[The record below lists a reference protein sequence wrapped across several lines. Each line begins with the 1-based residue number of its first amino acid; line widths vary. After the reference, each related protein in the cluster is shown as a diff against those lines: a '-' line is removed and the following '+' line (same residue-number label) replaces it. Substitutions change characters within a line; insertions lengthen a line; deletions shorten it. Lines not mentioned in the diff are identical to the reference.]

1 MGKTMHKVKT
11 VANEGKIKL
20 NIVNVDIS
28 NSQSFYV
35 QMVNKQRKHIKMNL
49 LSKYCINNL
58 SNMVTAKEEFYNRKI
73 YTQ

>member
-20 NIVNVDIS
+20 SIVNVDIS

-58 SNMVTAKEEFYNRKI
+58 SNM
-73 YTQ
+73 

>member
-1 MGKTMHKVKT
+1 MHKVKT

-20 NIVNVDIS
+20 SIVNVDIS

-58 SNMVTAKEEFYNRKI
+58 SNM
-73 YTQ
+73 